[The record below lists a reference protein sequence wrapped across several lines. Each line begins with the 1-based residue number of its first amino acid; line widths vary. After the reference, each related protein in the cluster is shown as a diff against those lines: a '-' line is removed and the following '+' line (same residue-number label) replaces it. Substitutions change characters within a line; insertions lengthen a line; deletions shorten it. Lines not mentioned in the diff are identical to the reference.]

1 MTRSR
6 GIFRR
11 GAEKVL
17 FLLIAVIIL
26 LPIVWGIITSFKGS
40 RDLFAYPPKIFN
52 FKPVLDNYRL
62 VFEGGILQSV
72 VVSILYCLSA
82 ILLGLL
88 FGSLCAYG
96 LKRAKFRGRK
106 LIFYLV
112 VAGIPLST
120 GSAALLIP
128 NYMYMSSLGMVNQW
142 YTLPLMYTAY
152 NLPMAIWVM
161 MGGIDN
167 IPYEIEEAASVDG
180 CSRWYIIFRLIP
192 ALNKPA
198 LASAA
203 LFIFIGAWNEFNVAS
218 VMINSP
224 ELRPVQQ
231 SIYYYMGFFGLDWG
245 ALTAAATVTVVPVLL
260 IFTFLG
266 RFLVSG
272 LTSGAVKG

>member
-161 MGGIDN
+161 RLRKRL
-167 IPYEIEEAASVDG
+167 
-180 CSRWYIIFRLIP
+180 RW
-192 ALNKPA
+192 
-198 LASAA
+198 
-203 LFIFIGAWNEFNVAS
+203 
-218 VMINSP
+218 
-224 ELRPVQQ
+224 
-231 SIYYYMGFFGLDWG
+231 
-245 ALTAAATVTVVPVLL
+245 TAAADGIL
-260 IFTFLG
+260 FF
-266 RFLVSG
+266 
-272 LTSGAVKG
+272 A